1 MALCLTCRKQIP
13 PLLASIDF
21 IFCSHLC
28 AQDGYLILQRDSEK
42 PEAHLQRQIHN
53 LEFYQKELRDELRAS
68 LRVPTASSR
77 E

>member
-42 PEAHLQRQIHN
+42 
-53 LEFYQKELRDELRAS
+53 
-68 LRVPTASSR
+68 
-77 E
+77 